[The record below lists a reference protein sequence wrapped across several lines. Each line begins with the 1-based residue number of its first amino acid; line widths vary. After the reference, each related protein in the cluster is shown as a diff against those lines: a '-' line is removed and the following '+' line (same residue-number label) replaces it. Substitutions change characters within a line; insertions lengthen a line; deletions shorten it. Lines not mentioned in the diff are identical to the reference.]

1 MMVAELV
8 AAALVAASPTP
19 AGAPVEQLAKPIRDV
34 VYAVSTSE
42 LIDDITESYGGGEG
56 ATAPSTTSIVSR
68 SGTVTVDVMQ
78 KLDDGVLGIH
88 VLEQWKMPPLPQR
101 FTGVVAPNGTV
112 EFPPATIDPV
122 TIELL
127 PFFATQ
133 FAPRGALAPG
143 AHWSVTTTSDRS
155 VVVTNYS
162 VTASGAASV
171 TIRKV
176 TSISALGNESIDG
189 AVVYDPSSFVPISGK
204 LRMKRT
210 DTFADGQTQLTLDL
224 TFTRLSDTFQTAPM
238 P

>member
-1 MMVAELV
+1 MLAELV

-19 AGAPVEQLAKPIRDV
+19 AAAPAEQLAKPLREV

-42 LIDDITESYGGGEG
+42 LIDDITESFGGGED
-56 ATAPSTTSIVSR
+56 ASAPSTTSIMSR
-68 SGTVTVDVMQ
+68 SGVVTVDVMQ
-78 KLDDGVLGIH
+78 KLEAGVLGLQVI
-88 VLEQWKMPPLPQR
+88 EQWKTPPLPQR
-101 FTGVVAPNGTV
+101 FTGVVAPDGTV

-133 FAPRGALAPG
+133 FAPQGALAPG
-143 AHWSVTTTSDRS
+143 AHWSVKTTDDRS
-155 VVVTNYS
+155 LVVTNYS
-162 VTASGAASV
+162 VTAAGAASV

-176 TSISALGNESIDG
+176 TSISALGNELIDG
-189 AVVYDPSSFVPISGK
+189 AIVYDPSSFVPISGK

-224 TFTRLSDTFQTAPM
+224 TFTRVSDTFQTAPM